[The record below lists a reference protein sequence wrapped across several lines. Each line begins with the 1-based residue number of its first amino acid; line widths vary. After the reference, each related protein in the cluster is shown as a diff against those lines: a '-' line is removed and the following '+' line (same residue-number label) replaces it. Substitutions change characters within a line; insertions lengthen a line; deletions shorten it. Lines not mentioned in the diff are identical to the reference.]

1 MIRKLLAGLAL
12 GLGAAGLVLLLGWTG
27 VLDTPELWTYDW
39 RIRQAADPSSLHK
52 DIAFVEF
59 NDTTIRDLAPYLGRW
74 PWPRVVYA
82 SFIDY
87 LSRAPAKVIAVDFAF
102 LEPDG
107 TLGAKIGDM
116 TITAKESDAALVESV
131 RQSRSVVLLS
141 DVVYQGTVER
151 QQATAPAEWRNRSPK
166 FHLGPA
172 IEERPI
178 VIPPFQELTDVA
190 AGLGHNLLSLDP
202 DGGARRMTPFI
213 RSGDHYMPSLG
224 VAAALMALGV
234 RPEEVTL
241 SGASSIRVRDRAI
254 PLVPV
259 SVRDAVDAHR
269 THQQLTMMINYRAP
283 ALVNGSRPYSS
294 YEARHLFESEQQ
306 LLRGEKPLVEPAQFK
321 DKIVFLGLTAS
332 GLVDVFQSPFGSQGK
347 MPGIQLHA
355 SMADSILANRFIRQA
370 SDRARVLTTIGAA
383 LLIGLMAALLPFLGA
398 AVGTLLAVSGFTLF
412 SVRAFDN
419 GLWLNMAQPLGAMTV
434 ALFAG
439 TAYQYFVEG
448 AEKRVVKKL
457 FGRYVSKDVYQQLL
471 SNPELAE
478 LGGKRRDMTVL
489 FSDIRGFTAITEK
502 GNPEEL
508 VGQLNDYFSRMVA
521 IVFRHQGTVDK
532 FVGDMVMA
540 LFGAPL
546 DDPAHAEHAAAA
558 AIDMVSELGEL
569 NRKWVDEGRARLD
582 IGIGINSGD
591 MIAGNIGSSTIMSYT
606 VIGDNVNLGSRLES
620 LNKDY
625 RTRIIISDATRA
637 RLSGKYDIRPLG
649 DVVVKGKTRP
659 VAIFEIVVP
668 SPIPEPI
675 EEAKL

>member
-1 MIRKLLAGLAL
+1 VIRKLTAGVAL
-12 GLGAAGLVLLLGWTG
+12 GLGAAGFVLLLGWTG
-27 VLDTPELWTYDW
+27 VLETPELWTYDW
-39 RIRQAADPSSLHK
+39 RIRQAADPSSVNK
-52 DIAFVEF
+52 DIVLVEF

-74 PWPRVVYA
+74 PWPRAAY
-82 SFIDY
+82 STFIDY
-87 LSRAPAKVIAVDFAF
+87 LSRAPAKVIAVDFTF

-107 TLGAKIGDM
+107 TLGAKIGAV
-116 TITAKESDAALVESV
+116 TLTAKESDDMLVESV
-131 RQSRSVVLLS
+131 RQSRRVVLLA
-141 DVVYQGTVER
+141 DAVYEGTVDR
-151 QQATAPAEWRNRSPK
+151 DQKTQPADWRTRSPK
-166 FHLGPA
+166 FRLGPA
-172 IEERPI
+172 IEERPMI
-178 VIPPFQELTDVA
+178 VPPFQQLTDA
-190 AGLGHNLLSLDP
+190 AAALGHNRVALDP
-202 DGGARRMTPFI
+202 DGGLRRMAPFI
-213 RSGDHYMPSLG
+213 RSGEHYMSSLG

-241 SGASSIRVRDRAI
+241 SGESGIRLRDRTI

-259 SVRDAVDAHR
+259 TVRDALDAHR

-283 ALVNGSRPYSS
+283 ALVKGARPYPS
-294 YEARHLFESEQQ
+294 YEARYLFESEQQ
-306 LLRGEKPLVEPAQFK
+306 LIDGEKPLVDPAVFK

-347 MPGIQLHA
+347 MPGIQMHA
-355 SMADSILANRFIRQA
+355 SIADSIIANRFIRPA
-370 SDRARVLTTIGAA
+370 SDRSRILTTIGAA
-383 LLIGLMAALLPFLGA
+383 LLVGLMAALVPFVGA
-398 AVGTLLAVSGFTLF
+398 AAGTLLAIAGLTLL
-412 SVRAFDN
+412 SVKAFGN

-448 AEKRVVKKL
+448 AEKRVVKRL
-457 FGRYVSKDVYQQLL
+457 FGRYVSKDVYQQLI

-489 FSDIRGFTAITEK
+489 FSDIRGFTAVTEK
-502 GNPEEL
+502 GDPEEL
-508 VGQLNDYFSRMVA
+508 VAQLNDYFSRMVG

-558 AIDMVSELGEL
+558 AIDMVKELGEL

-625 RTRIIISDATRA
+625 RTRIIISEATRA
-637 RLSGKYDIRPLG
+637 RLDGTYDIRPLG

-675 EEAKL
+675 EEAKS